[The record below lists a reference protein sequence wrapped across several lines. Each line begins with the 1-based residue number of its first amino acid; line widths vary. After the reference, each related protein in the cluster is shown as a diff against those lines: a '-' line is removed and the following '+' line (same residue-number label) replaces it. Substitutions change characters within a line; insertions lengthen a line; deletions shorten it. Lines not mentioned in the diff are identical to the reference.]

1 MSNANLLSC
10 NQSEG
15 IYRQNQIN
23 TSINIRTPKGMNIGG
38 YYSANWANSN
48 DAQMSDPFSSSVDYG
63 RARFGVRSRLTL
75 FGSFPLPFKISA
87 SPMLTAQSGSPYNIT
102 VGIPDPVT
110 LGGSDRPS
118 WAGSGPM
125 PAYGSWAQCINA
137 ANFST
142 TSGLNLT
149 SGTNTEIPLNFCTGP
164 ANVSLSLR
172 LSRAF
177 GFGPKTAAELSA
189 EQQARQAARRRAGR
203 AGRAGTDRRW
213 AGGGG
218 GGRGGGGGFG
228 GGGGGGGR
236 GGGGGGFGGGRGTS
250 TGRKYNLTL
259 GAYAQN
265 LFNEVPDTQV
275 RSAA

>member
-1 MSNANLLSC
+1 MACTTTVSNANLLSC

-15 IYRQNQIN
+15 IYRQNQIT

-63 RARFGVRSRLTL
+63 RARFGIRSRLTL
-75 FGSFPLPFKISA
+75 FGSFPLPFNISA

-172 LSRAF
+172 LSTHPSGGVRGAGAIF
-177 GFGPKTAAELSA
+177 FAHLLQQKSGQGPNVSRLGATP
-189 EQQARQAARRRAGR
+189 RRRVGE
-203 AGRAGTDRRW
+203 GQLL
-213 AGGGG
+213 
-218 GGRGGGGGFG
+218 
-228 GGGGGGGR
+228 
-236 GGGGGGFGGGRGTS
+236 
-250 TGRKYNLTL
+250 KLT
-259 GAYAQN
+259 ARV
-265 LFNEVPDTQV
+265 E
-275 RSAA
+275 SI